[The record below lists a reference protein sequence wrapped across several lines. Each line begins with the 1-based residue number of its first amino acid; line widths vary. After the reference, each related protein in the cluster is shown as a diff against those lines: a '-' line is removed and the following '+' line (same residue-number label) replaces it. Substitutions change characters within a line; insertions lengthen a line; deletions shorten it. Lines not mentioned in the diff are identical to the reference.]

1 MGSERDRYEIIRGE
15 RVDLRPKWARES
27 FLMSHLFHRLILIP
41 KTERHGDFYGHM
53 RYQLDRD
60 GQLALRPDL
69 SFVTFEKWSR
79 KYAIPDV
86 ESWGM
91 IPDWVIEFASPG
103 ESIPDLQPRI
113 SDYLDA
119 GVQCVWC
126 IWVEMNQIHICTSA
140 AKCVILSIGDE
151 LTGAPFIPGFRM
163 PVADLFQPTFP

>member
-1 MGSERDRYEIIRGE
+1 M
-15 RVDLRPKWARES
+15 
-27 FLMSHLFHRLILIP
+27 
-41 KTERHGDFYGHM
+41 
-53 RYQLDRD
+53 
-60 GQLALRPDL
+60 
-69 SFVTFEKWSR
+69 
-79 KYAIPDV
+79 
-86 ESWGM
+86 
-91 IPDWVIEFASPG
+91 IEFASPG

-163 PVADLFQPTFP
+163 PVADLFSHLDEGVTVDEFLDWFPAVTAEQVHAVLSFTRRSLDVPVAAA